1 MNFKNKKFLRSVS
14 TASCLLARQYGFN
27 VTTDAVE
34 NKFENGAINDF
45 IDLKGFFNNSG
56 VEINLLKIN
65 KKELEKRSYIFPSIA
80 ILNGEDAVILTSIK
94 RDEEGELIIQFL
106 DPIDPTG
113 KIEEL
118 EIDEFFG
125 RWSGRVVTVSRHIGH
140 FSKDKFFDMSWFY
153 PEFSR
158 FKWVLV
164 LTFFI
169 SLLLHTLSLSPI
181 IYIQITLDKVLG
193 YGATETLYVLTAG
206 VVLTLIFNGILGFV
220 KDYII
225 QHISIII
232 EARISGDIFDKMLE
246 LPLGKFQ
253 TTNSTD
259 LEQTISAGS
268 AIRTI
273 IDRQILNN
281 VFEAAGLL
289 VFILNSN
296 Q

>member
-1 MNFKNKKFLRSVS
+1 
-14 TASCLLARQYGFN
+14 
-27 VTTDAVE
+27 
-34 NKFENGAINDF
+34 
-45 IDLKGFFNNSG
+45 
-56 VEINLLKIN
+56 
-65 KKELEKRSYIFPSIA
+65 
-80 ILNGEDAVILTSIK
+80 
-94 RDEEGELIIQFL
+94 
-106 DPIDPTG
+106 
-113 KIEEL
+113 
-118 EIDEFFG
+118 
-125 RWSGRVVTVSRHIGH
+125 
-140 FSKDKFFDMSWFY
+140 MSWFY

-158 FKWVLV
+158 FKWVLA

-225 QHISIII
+225 QHISVII
-232 EARISGDIFDKMLE
+232 EARISGDLFDKMLE

-259 LEQTISAGS
+259 LEHTISAGS
-268 AIRTI
+268 TIRTI

-289 VFILNSN
+289 VFIPVLIGYSPILAGIVILFSFFILFIF
-296 Q
+296 QLI